1 MKKATYKIIFN
12 RRNRLN
18 KAGQADI
25 EIRVTLNRQS
35 RFFSTGVKVAPDDWN
50 KRGSR
55 VKDKH
60 PHSIQLNQVITDLLY
75 KMERYELKFINQGK
89 PFHLSK
95 FDEMDNSQET
105 ELFTDFWERLA
116 TTDHNLSQQT
126 RRNHLTHLNHLKAFQ
141 KKIAFSDLTPEF
153 LARYESHLIAYT
165 YTRKGVEHHLKPY
178 ALHSIFR
185 SLKAYVNKAVKH
197 GKIPVQEN
205 PFIRFDL
212 SRYERHRPDRK
223 FLKPDQIRMIEDVE
237 FGSEEAE
244 LEKCRDAFLLAC
256 YTGLSSTDVI
266 SLSTDQIIYEEG
278 KGYSIERKRDKNQNW
293 FYIPIYRIFGGKA
306 ERIIERYQEPGRKYL
321 FDEFTNQK
329 FNNRL
334 KIIARR
340 AGIQEN
346 VTFHMGRHSCAKY
359 LLDLGLRIEVISK
372 ILGHTK
378 TATTQ
383 IYASVDKHTIDQEID
398 KLKF

>member
-1 MKKATYKIIFN
+1 MSKATYKVLYN
-12 RRNRLN
+12 RRGKLLRNRLAPVEIVIVLN
-18 KAGQADI
+18 SVPRYKKTGIKI
-25 EIRVTLNRQS
+25 E
-35 RFFSTGVKVAPDDWN
+35 PEHWN
-50 KRGSR
+50 TRSSR
-55 VKDKH
+55 VKVSH
-60 PHSIQLNQVITDLLY
+60 PLAHDYNRLIADQLYRLEA
-75 KMERYELKFINQGK
+75 KELEQIRQGK
-89 PFHLSK
+89 PVSLDI
-95 FDEMDNSQET
+95 FDDDEPEKV
-105 ELFTDFWERLA
+105 ELFTEFWERLA
-116 TTDHNLSQQT
+116 TSDPNLKEQT

-141 KKIAFSDLTPEF
+141 KKVAFSDLTPEF

-212 SRYERHRPDRK
+212 SRYERHKPDRK
-223 FLKPDQIRMIEDVE
+223 FLKPDQIRMIEGLE
-237 FGSEEAE
+237 FGPEEAE

-293 FYIPIYRIFGGKA
+293 FYIPIYRIFNGKA
-306 ERIIERYQEPGRKYL
+306 ERIVERYQEPGRKYL

-340 AGIQEN
+340 AGIQER

-359 LLDLGLRIEVISK
+359 LIDLGLRIEVISK